1 MRDVVVVG
9 AGLAGLV
16 AAIRLRRAGLQV
28 CVVHKGLGGLQL
40 GQGTIDVLGYRPK
53 RVTRPLEELGEFL
66 AGEQQ
71 RGGPEHPY
79 SVTGADAIAEGAGFV
94 AEIAG
99 PGLLLGDPQV
109 NVALPTAI
117 GALRPTSL
125 YQPSMA
131 EGVVSLDPAVPGALH
146 AGSRVVVVGIDELK
160 DFPAALIAG
169 NLAEAEL
176 PDGGRLSVR
185 ATHVSFPARADEADS
200 TGLNIARALDDPAR
214 RREFVRLLAAVSE
227 RGETLA
233 VPAVLGVEDAD
244 AFSDLRAQLGAPLF
258 EIPLPPPGVPGI
270 RLNEKLT
277 RTAKAERVEFVLGSR
292 VTGASTAGDRL
303 SEVIVAT
310 AGHDTHIPARAVLF
324 APGGFESGALE
335 LDSHQLLSEPI
346 LDLPV
351 DRPEGELVNDTWAGE
366 QPLFR
371 AGVATDK
378 SLLVVDPATSGAVHG
393 NLYAAGGILA
403 GAQRWDEK
411 SGDGI
416 ALASAVRAADAIITS
431 LKESIHD

>member
-40 GQGTIDVLGYRPK
+40 GQGTIDVLGYRPD
-53 RVTRPLEELGEFL
+53 RVTRPLEELDGFL
-66 AGEQQ
+66 AGEQR
-71 RGGPEHPY
+71 RGGPAHPY
-79 SVTGADAIAEGAGFV
+79 AVTGSEAIAEGAGFLASIV
-94 AEIAG
+94 G
-99 PGLLLGDPQV
+99 PGLLLGDPRA

-131 EGVVSLDPAVPGALH
+131 DGVVSLDPAVPGALH
-146 AGSRVVVVGIDELK
+146 AGSRVVVVGVDEVK

-169 NLAEAEL
+169 NLASTDL

-185 ATHVSFPARADEADS
+185 AAQVSFPARTGEVDS
-200 TGLNIARALDDPAR
+200 TGLNVARALDDPAR
-214 RREFVRLLAAVSE
+214 RREFVRLLAAVAE
-227 RGETLA
+227 PGETVA
-233 VPAVLGVEDAD
+233 VPGVLGVEDAQ

-258 EIPLPPPGVPGI
+258 EIPLPPPGVPGM
-270 RLNEKLT
+270 RLNEKLM
-277 RTAKAERVEFVLGSR
+277 RTAKAERVEFIFGSR
-292 VTGASTAGDRL
+292 VTGVATAGDRI
-303 SEVIVAT
+303 SEIIVAT
-310 AGHDTHIPARAVLF
+310 AGHDTHVPARRVLF

-335 LDSHQLLSEPI
+335 LDSYQQLSEPI
-346 LDLPV
+346 LGLPV

-371 AGVATDK
+371 AGLATDGN
-378 SLLVVDPATSGAVHG
+378 LVPVDPGTAKPVYR
-393 NLYAAGGILA
+393 NLHAAGGILS

-431 LKESIHD
+431 LKESNHD